1 MTDQI
6 PVFLLKVIE
15 KEGELDVIVQSR
27 PPVDFVLRLTKELE
41 YARLGVFE
49 FVLKR
54 EGVKG
59 EFGLI
64 SELNSIDTKSRWPG

>member
-1 MTDQI
+1 
-6 PVFLLKVIE
+6 VIE

-27 PPVDFVLRLTKELE
+27 PPVDFVLRITKELE